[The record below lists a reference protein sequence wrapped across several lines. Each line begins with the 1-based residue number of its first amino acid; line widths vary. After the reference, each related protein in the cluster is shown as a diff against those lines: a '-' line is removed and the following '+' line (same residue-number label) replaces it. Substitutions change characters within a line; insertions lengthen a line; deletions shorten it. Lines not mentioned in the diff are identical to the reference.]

1 MCANFNKKAACGGE
15 SVLTRPI
22 IHFFGKN
29 RRTSQ
34 KNAKLGGAKNDR

>member
-22 IHFFGKN
+22 IHFSIK
-29 RRTSQ
+29 
-34 KNAKLGGAKNDR
+34 AAI